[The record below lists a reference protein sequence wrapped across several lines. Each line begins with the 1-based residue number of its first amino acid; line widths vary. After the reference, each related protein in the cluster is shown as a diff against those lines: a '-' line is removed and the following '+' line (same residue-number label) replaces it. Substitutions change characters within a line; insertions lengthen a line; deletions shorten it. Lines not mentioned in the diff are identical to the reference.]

1 MGNCFYASDSVKS
14 TYAQPSVN
22 ASLQVAELIQVA
34 ELVQVAEPVQVAVVQ
49 PVINVNSIVVT
60 DVYKNC
66 TDENTPY
73 YSYENIKK
81 MVKVLRVIDGDTV
94 DIAFYHDEMNRVFKY
109 RVRMYGI
116 DTPEKRP
123 LKSNVNRDKEI
134 EASKVSKNALTLR
147 LEENNYMVIALF
159 YKPDK
164 YGRLLATF
172 YDKNGEDLNKWMVES
187 GFAYSYF
194 GQTKR
199 KYDDVL
205 NEHVNKLIKSSD
217 DRE

>member
-1 MGNCFYASDSVKS
+1 MGNCFYTSDSVNTSDSVKS
-14 TYAQPSVN
+14 TYAQPSINAPVN
-22 ASLQVAELIQVA
+22 A
-34 ELVQVAEPVQVAVVQ
+34 LVQVAEPVQVAVIQ
-49 PVINVNSIVVT
+49 PSINVNSIVVT
-60 DVYKNC
+60 DVYKDC

-134 EASKVSKNALTLR
+134 EGSKASTAALTSR
-147 LEENNYMVIALF
+147 LQENNYMVIALF

-205 NEHVNKLIKSSD
+205 NEQVNKLIKSSD
-217 DRE
+217 NRE

>member
-1 MGNCFYASDSVKS
+1 MGNCLY
-14 TYAQPSVN
+14 Q
-22 ASLQVAELIQVA
+22 
-34 ELVQVAEPVQVAVVQ
+34 
-49 PVINVNSIVVT
+49 T
-60 DVYKNC
+60 DVHEKKVEQTVSSVEVKYEVNVYKDC

-81 MVKVLRVIDGDTV
+81 TVKILRVVDGDTV
-94 DIAFYHDEMNRVFKY
+94 DIAFHHDEMNRIFKY

-123 LKSNVNRDKEI
+123 LKSNPDREKEI
-134 EASKVSKNALTLR
+134 EASKVSKEALIKR
-147 LEENNYMVIALF
+147 LEENDYMIIALF

-172 YDKNGEDLNKWMVES
+172 YDKNGEDINKWMVDS
-187 GFAYSYF
+187 GYAYSYF

-199 KYDDVL
+199 KFEDVCEE
-205 NEHVNKLIKSSD
+205 NAAKIIKSSD
-217 DRE
+217 NR